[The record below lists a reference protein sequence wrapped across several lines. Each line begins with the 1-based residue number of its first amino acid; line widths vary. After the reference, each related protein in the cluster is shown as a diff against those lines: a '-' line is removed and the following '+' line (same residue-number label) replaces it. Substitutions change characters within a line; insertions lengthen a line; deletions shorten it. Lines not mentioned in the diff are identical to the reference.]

1 MSVGNLVTF
10 ETGRLQMAHR
20 LKIRRA
26 PPRRTL
32 DPDPPTAGPPPGDA
46 PMSPKKS
53 ATKKTTARKTVVIKD
68 RAKAPASPTPS
79 TSKPAE
85 MEAEVLE
92 FIQAIDDYKRKAGR
106 PFPSWSEVLEIIK
119 GLGYERG
126 A

>member
-1 MSVGNLVTF
+1 MSIGHLVTF
-10 ETGRLQMAHR
+10 ETGRLQMAR
-20 LKIRRA
+20 WLKIRRS

-32 DPDPPTAGPPPGDA
+32 DPDPRTAGPPPGDA

-53 ATKKTTARKTVVIKD
+53 AAKKTAARKTVVVKG
-68 RAKAPASPTPS
+68 RAKAPEPPPPS
-79 TSKPAE
+79 TTKPAE
-85 MEAEVLE
+85 MEADVLE